1 MTILRKDAAK
11 KKMAILLIKAHET
24 RKSARTNWDSFWH
37 DIARFIVPNKD
48 DVFEFQ
54 NRATGDRKH
63 NKLYDSSAV
72 HFNELLAN
80 TLHSML
86 TNPSQIWMEFNAR
99 DKKINAISDVRKYL
113 QEVASVMIQILNG
126 SNFQPQVHEGYL
138 DLGSFGTAV
147 LGVFEDEDSVV
158 RFDSKPIYHYYIED
172 NSKGIVDTLS
182 SVEKMTVAKAF
193 EKFGEEVFGDEA
205 EKLKKDMDQKI
216 DILQTVMPRKKAE
229 RLGHGKLKKAFSN
242 TFVWMEKKLMLEEG
256 GFDSFPFLVPRFMKI
271 SDETYGRSPGM
282 KALPDVKMINS
293 MMKTTIRGAQ
303 KVVDPPLAIPDDGF
317 LGRVNTTPGGLTRYR
332 SGTQDRIFPIE
343 TKGDIGLGLELMNDV
358 RERIKQHFYIDQL
371 QLREGPQMTATEVN
385 ARVEVQLRLLGP
397 LLGRLHSEFLQPLVA
412 RVLDIMSKQNL
423 LPPNPPA
430 ELAGK
435 NFELEVF
442 FTSQIAKAQ
451 RMGEAENLTRF
462 LSTMESIVGFDP
474 KSADNINIDKVV
486 KKLATLNGVPEDI
499 FNDEDEVE
507 EIREGRA
514 EAEAKAAQQQDEL
527 AGAEVL
533 NKAAGPVQ
541 NIIEA
546 GG

>member
-1 MTILRKDAAK
+1 MTVLRKGMSK
-11 KKMAILLIKAHET
+11 KKMANNFIKAHKK
-24 RKSARTNWDSFWH
+24 RKSKRTNWDSYWH
-37 DIARFIVPNKD
+37 DIARYIVPNKD

-54 NRATGDRKH
+54 NRAKGDRKF

-86 TNPSQIWMEFNAR
+86 TNPSQVWMEFNAR
-99 DKKINAISDVRKYL
+99 DKAINAVPEVRKYL
-113 QEVASVMIQILNG
+113 QAVAELVIQVLNG
-126 SNFQPQVHEGYL
+126 SNFQPQVHENYM

-147 LGVFEDEDSVV
+147 LGVFEDEDTVV
-158 RFDSKPIYHYYIED
+158 RFDSKPIYHFYIEE
-172 NSKGIVDTLS
+172 NSKGIVDTIS
-182 SVEKMTVAKAF
+182 TVDKITVSDAF
-193 EKFGEEVFGDEA
+193 EKYGEDAFGDEA

-216 DILQTVMPRKKAE
+216 EILQTVMPRKKAE
-229 RLGHGKLKKAFSN
+229 RLGVGKLNMPFSN
-242 TFVWMEKKLMLEEG
+242 TFVWVEKGMIIQEG
-256 GFDSFPFLVPRFMKI
+256 GYDSFPFMVPRFMKI

-282 KALPDVKMINS
+282 KALPDVKMLNS

-317 LGRVNTTPGGLTRYR
+317 LGRVNTTPGGLNPYR
-332 SGTQDRIFPIE
+332 AGTTDRIFPIE
-343 TKGDIGLGLELMNDV
+343 TKGNIGLGLELMSDV
-358 RERIKQHFYIDQL
+358 RERVKQHFYIDQL

-397 LLGRLHSEFLQPLVA
+397 LLGRLHSEFLQPMVA
-412 RVLDIMSKQNL
+412 RILTILSKKNL

-451 RMGEAENLTRF
+451 RLGEADNLTRF
-462 LSTMESIVGFDP
+462 LSTMEGIVGFDQ
-474 KSADNINIDKVV
+474 KAADNIDIDKVV
-486 KKLATLNGVPEDI
+486 KKLAVLNGVPEDI
-499 FNDEDEVE
+499 FRDEDDIE
-507 EIREGRA
+507 EIRGQRA
-514 EAEAKAAQQQDEL
+514 EAQEAAAQQEQEL

-533 NKAAGPVQ
+533 NKAGGPVQ
-541 NIIEA
+541 DIMAA